1 MRKYSKEAPMNTD
14 FSHHQVGPKVLVYF
28 MIALAA
34 LMVIYWTIDVRKFN
48 PAGISGFNTPAQIA
62 QEESY
67 SASRLPTPSPVPTPP
82 AAPSL
87 ASAESIPTLAVQPA
101 AVPQPVPTP
110 PVNP

>member
-1 MRKYSKEAPMNTD
+1 MNAD
-14 FSHHQVGPKVLVYF
+14 FFHHQARQKVLVYF

-67 SASRLPTPSPVPTPP
+67 SASRLSTPSSVPTPP
-82 AAPSL
+82 TAQSL
-87 ASAESIPTLAVQPA
+87 ASAEPIPTLAVQPV

>member
-1 MRKYSKEAPMNTD
+1 MNTD
-14 FSHHQVGPKVLVYF
+14 FSHHQARAKALVYF

-34 LMVIYWTIDVRKFN
+34 LMVIYWTINVSKFN
-48 PAGISGFNTPAQIA
+48 PAGISGFNTPAQIVR
-62 QEESY
+62 EESY

-87 ASAESIPTLAVQPA
+87 ASAEPIPTLAAQPV
-101 AVPQPVPTP
+101 AVPQPVPMP